1 MIVSTL
7 GLVLK
12 EQVGESLAIAG
23 YSIGV
28 VTLTGIILGLRWF
41 IDGIGSPI
49 LGTIAD
55 RVGRESSTMFLFS
68 LGAVTLIVIAI
79 YSKPIILIPLM
90 LIFFICGTTLY
101 TLLSALAGERGTR
114 SVASLA
120 TAMDFGLSVGPL
132 IGWSIAQLGIPLSF
146 IFISSGSVYMVSA
159 IISLRIWLSHKS

>member
-41 IDGIGSPI
+41 IDGIGSLI

-79 YSKPIILIPLM
+79 YSKPIIFIPLM